1 MNNLQALTLDSRE
14 VAKMLPKRHA
24 DLLRDIATYSKYLA
38 DFNERNFALVDFF
51 QESSYQDSKGENRK
65 CYLITKKGCE
75 FIAHKMTGRKGA
87 LFTATYIN
95 RFHEMEE
102 SLKQKTTAPVPVF
115 QKYTYEGTILMP
127 AMHLMAMT
135 KVANSTFLLIAKRF
149 QLPYVSLQGEKL
161 AAFKQE
167 NHLVH
172 SSASR
177 MILYP
182 QKTVIGLL
190 NYQRLYDKY
199 KEAVRQYFNPDQEE
213 REWKIED
220 REKICCWTPQLER
233 IVQDMHNSLIALDGV
248 MRNFGD
254 YRRSVEDH
262 TRYWDTC
269 YELYTKLSVHLQ
281 DLKKATPFIN
291 KY

>member
-1 MNNLQALTLDSRE
+1 MNLVEVKNDQVVTSSRQVADSFR
-14 VAKMLPKRHA
+14 KRHDNVIQNIEKIIKTENSVLTTWFYKTA
-24 DLLRDIATYSKYLA
+24 YTAGTGKPYTEYYMNRDGFSLLVMGFTGQKAIEWKIKYIQA
-38 DFNERNFALVDFF
+38 FN
-51 QESSYQDSKGENRK
+51 Q
-65 CYLITKKGCE
+65 
-75 FIAHKMTGRKGA
+75 
-87 LFTATYIN
+87 
-95 RFHEMEE
+95 MEE
-102 SLKQKTTAPVPVF
+102 ALRQKSTAPASVF

-127 AMHLMAMT
+127 AMHLMTMT

-199 KEAVRQYFNPDQEE
+199 KEAVRQYFTPDQEE
-213 REWKIED
+213 RGWQMED

-233 IVQDMHNSLIALDGV
+233 IVQNLHHCLITLDGV
-248 MRNFGD
+248 LKNFGD

-269 YELYTKLSVHLQ
+269 YELYTKLSTPLQ
-281 DLKKATPFIN
+281 ELKKAMPFIN
-291 KY
+291 K

>member
-1 MNNLQALTLDSRE
+1 MTNLVEVKDNQIVTTSRQ
-14 VAKMLPKRHA
+14 VAEAFGKLHKDVLEAIRGILSA
-24 DLLRDIATYSKYLA
+24 ENSANK
-38 DFNERNFALVDFF
+38 FF
-51 QESSYQDSKGENRK
+51 CESFYMYR
-65 CYLITKKGCE
+65 
-75 FIAHKMTGRKGA
+75 GRKLVEYYMNRDGFSLLAMGFPGKKA
-87 LFTATYIN
+87 LKWKMAYIEAFN
-95 RFHEMEE
+95 QMEE
-102 SLKQKTTAPVPVF
+102 ALQQKMATPAPVL

-127 AMHLMAMT
+127 AMHLMTMT

-199 KEAVRQYFNPDQEE
+199 KEAVRQYFKPDQEE
-213 REWKIED
+213 REWQIED

-233 IVQDMHNSLIALDGV
+233 SVQDMHNGLIALDGV
-248 MRNFGD
+248 LKNFGD

-269 YELYTKLSVHLQ
+269 YELYTKLSTPLQ
-281 DLKKATPFIN
+281 ELKKATPFIN
-291 KY
+291 K